1 MTVGSGPDAPRA
13 AASICIGCG
22 LCCDG
27 TVVTHLAV
35 ADESDLGAPLRM
47 LGVEVEVAAEPPSFA
62 LPCPAVADGRCTI
75 HDLHRPSACAQFE
88 CRVSAAVLDG
98 SMTIG
103 SARAII
109 ARAFALRDEVVAG
122 RRAPDDLEQFLD
134 REFRWWVGAGSVPP

>member
-1 MTVGSGPDAPRA
+1 MAM
-13 AASICIGCG
+13 SICIGCG

-27 TVVTHLAV
+27 TVVSHLAV

-47 LGVEVEVAAEPPSFA
+47 LGVEIMAAAEPPVFA

-75 HDLHRPSACAQFE
+75 HGLHRPSACAQFE

-103 SARAII
+103 TARTTIDHALS
-109 ARAFALRDEVVAG
+109 LRDEVAAG
-122 RRAPDDLEQFLD
+122 RRSPADLEQFLD
-134 REFRWWVGAGSVPP
+134 REFRWWADSGNGVT